1 LPIEILSTYDEKI
14 LKKINNTDFL
24 IIGGGGILYS
34 YFLPF
39 NTNFING
46 IKIPTFTF
54 GIGYI
59 KEIGS
64 TDLNLKSKKSII
76 LLFKK
81 CSIFSVRDFNTKNYL
96 TNLGLPAKKIP
107 VIGDPAIFLKKIKYK
122 KNILSKNTI
131 NIGLNLNYSGW
142 LDFGKYEE
150 KIIKSYNSLLNRYD
164 PNKFKFYYLIH
175 HPSEKKILYK
185 LEKKIKIINL
195 KPENQIYIYSKLDL
209 IVGMMLHSCVLSFG
223 VQTPF
228 INIGYDVRNESFGKF
243 IKHPELIINSNI
255 LTEKKLN
262 DTVASVLKKHKYY
275 KKSFFTKKNKI
286 QKLQEKFFNR
296 IKLIIKK

>member
-1 LPIEILSTYDEKI
+1 MKKLTITHIHVSDKKNKGDYAIVLAVQQLLKKHFSINKIINLPIEVLSTYDEKI

-76 LLFKK
+76 SLFKK

-122 KNILSKNTI
+122 S
-131 NIGLNLNYSGW
+131 
-142 LDFGKYEE
+142 
-150 KIIKSYNSLLNRYD
+150 
-164 PNKFKFYYLIH
+164 
-175 HPSEKKILYK
+175 
-185 LEKKIKIINL
+185 
-195 KPENQIYIYSKLDL
+195 
-209 IVGMMLHSCVLSFG
+209 
-223 VQTPF
+223 
-228 INIGYDVRNESFGKF
+228 
-243 IKHPELIINSNI
+243 
-255 LTEKKLN
+255 
-262 DTVASVLKKHKYY
+262 Y
-275 KKSFFTKKNKI
+275 KKNFFI
-286 QKLQEKFFNR
+286 E
-296 IKLIIKK
+296 